1 MNYDHPAFWLAIGQI
16 IWINVLLSGDNAVVI
31 ALACR
36 SLAGRARWWGMVM
49 GSAVAVI
56 LRILFTGIITTLMDI
71 PYLKIAGA
79 AALIF
84 IAVDLVRPKP
94 HDEDIAVNAA
104 DTLLRAIVTIVIAD
118 LVMSLDNIIAI
129 AAVARGS
136 WTHLIIGLA
145 ISIPMI
151 ISGSIIIVKILD
163 RLPILIWAGAGLL
176 GWIAGDMVAGDVA
189 AIGLL
194 GIEAAHTYEIPAAL
208 AGMVIVIALSLWLTY
223 GRDLTA
229 RHEPPQ

>member
-56 LRILFTGIITTLMDI
+56 LRILFTGIITTLMDV
-71 PYLKIAGA
+71 PYLKVAGA
-79 AALIF
+79 VALIF
-84 IAVDLVRPKP
+84 IAIDLIRPKP
-94 HDEDIAVNAA
+94 HDDGVNVGAA
-104 DTLLRAIVTIVIAD
+104 DTLLRAILTIVVAD

-129 AAVARGS
+129 AAVAKGS

-151 ISGSIIIVKILD
+151 ISGSIIIVKLLD
-163 RLPILIWAGAGLL
+163 RLPVLIWAGAGLL
-176 GWIAGDMVAGDVA
+176 GWIAGDMVDGDVA
-189 AIGLL
+189 LFGLD
-194 GIEAAHTYEIPAAL
+194 AVHAYEIPAAL
-208 AGMVIVIALSLWLTY
+208 AGSAIVIALGLWLTY
-223 GRDLTA
+223 GRGATV
-229 RHEPPQ
+229 PPS